1 MDNENFE
8 SRAEATWQG
17 DLPTGNGTISFG
29 TGAMPD
35 VPVTWSARTESSDGM
50 TSPEE
55 LIAAAH
61 ASCFSMAL
69 TNTLV
74 TGGHQPESLHV
85 EAVVAFGPKDGG
97 GMEVKSSV
105 LTVRARVPSL
115 DQAGFQEWAEKGE
128 QGCPVSNALRGNIEI
143 TVEATL
149 ES

>member
-1 MDNENFE
+1 MANFE
-8 SRAEATWQG
+8 SKAEATWKG
-17 DLPTGNGTISFG
+17 DLSSGSGTIAFA
-29 TGAMPD
+29 TGALPNTS
-35 VPVTWSARTESSDGM
+35 VTWAARTESSNGM

-74 TGGHQPESLHV
+74 TGGHAPDHLHV
-85 EAVVAFGPKDGG
+85 ESVVAFGPKEGG

-105 LTVRARVPSL
+105 LSVRGKVPSL
-115 DQAGFQEWAEKGE
+115 DQAGFEEWAAKGE
-128 QGCPVSNALRGNIEI
+128 AGCPVSNALRGNIEI
-143 TVEATL
+143 TVNATL